1 MIALYNPHRDG
12 LKTYKHYNIEHLNS
26 YFRSIMVLKNR
37 YGDCDVEVGVNFFG
51 WINMFHE
58 LPKPDEIYDYERYT
72 NPNYILEDSSSIV
85 EQELDDITELD
96 NSNSNF
102 NFALE

>member
-1 MIALYNPHRDG
+1 
-12 LKTYKHYNIEHLNS
+12 
-26 YFRSIMVLKNR
+26 
-37 YGDCDVEVGVNFFG
+37 
-51 WINMFHE
+51 MFHE

-96 NSNSNF
+96 DSNENF

>member
-1 MIALYNPHRDG
+1 
-12 LKTYKHYNIEHLNS
+12 
-26 YFRSIMVLKNR
+26 
-37 YGDCDVEVGVNFFG
+37 
-51 WINMFHE
+51 MFYE

-72 NPNYILEDSSSIV
+72 SPNYILEDNSSIV

>member
-1 MIALYNPHRDG
+1 
-12 LKTYKHYNIEHLNS
+12 
-26 YFRSIMVLKNR
+26 
-37 YGDCDVEVGVNFFG
+37 
-51 WINMFHE
+51 MFHE

-72 NPNYILEDSSSIV
+72 NPNYILEDNSSIV

-96 NSNSNF
+96 DSNENF

>member
-1 MIALYNPHRDG
+1 MCETDEAGEALVSGEVDGKMFIPVYPDGQTVSIEPDRPHTEFAF
-12 LKTYKHYNIEHLNS
+12 K
-26 YFRSIMVLKNR
+26 
-37 YGDCDVEVGVNFFG
+37 
-51 WINMFHE
+51 NMFYE

-72 NPNYILEDSSSIV
+72 SPNYILEDNSSIV

>member
-1 MIALYNPHRDG
+1 
-12 LKTYKHYNIEHLNS
+12 
-26 YFRSIMVLKNR
+26 MVLKNR
-37 YGDCDVEVGVNFFG
+37 YGDCEVEVGQNFFG
-51 WINMFHE
+51 LISLFHE

-72 NPNYILEDSSSIV
+72 NPNYILEDNSSIV

-96 NSNSNF
+96 DSNENF